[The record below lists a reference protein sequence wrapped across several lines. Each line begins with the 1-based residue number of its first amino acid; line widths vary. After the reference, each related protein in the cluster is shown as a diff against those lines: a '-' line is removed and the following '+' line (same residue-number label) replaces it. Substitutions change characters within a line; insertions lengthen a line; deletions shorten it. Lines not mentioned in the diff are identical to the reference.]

1 MALLLALLSA
11 LFYGTAD
18 FLGGVAARRSAALAA
33 TALAQGVGLVVVA
46 LAVPFFPGEPLLL
59 SEAGWGAG
67 AGLTGAVG
75 VALLYYGLAVGR
87 VSVVAPVT
95 AVCAIAIPVVVAG
108 AMGERPGPLAVCGI
122 GAAVLS
128 AQTQTPPGASV
139 EGTIMNAATGA
150 PLKKATVRLNG
161 IGNRQEGRRGQR
173 ARRG

>member
-1 MALLLALLSA
+1 MRRWDERTSP
-11 LFYGTAD
+11 TA
-18 FLGGVAARRSAALAA
+18 GAPTTSTGVAARRSAALAA

-108 AMGERPGPLAVCGI
+108 AMGERPGPLAGCGI
-122 GAAVLS
+122 GAA
-128 AQTQTPPGASV
+128 AAFAGPIIRCGEQAGASSPG
-139 EGTIMNAATGA
+139 EGAL
-150 PLKKATVRLNG
+150 PDRV
-161 IGNRQEGRRGQR
+161 IGRGHL
-173 ARRG
+173 